1 MILKIKGEEYRVKFG
16 IGFVRKLDEKYYVQ
30 NNTSVKFGLGV
41 ETQVPKLLTGD
52 PVTLSEFLYLGMF
65 TEEKRPSQADVDD
78 YLDET
83 EDIDVLF
90 DEVIEELRR
99 SNATRS
105 KLGELEENL
114 KEEEEKEKA
123 RKEAEKMK
131 KANGEIPKKS
141 MRK

>member
-1 MILKIKGEEYRVKFG
+1 MILKIKDTEYRVKFG

-52 PVTLSEFLYLGMF
+52 PVALSEFLYLG
-65 TEEKRPSQADVDD
+65 TCAEEKRPSQADVDE
-78 YLDET
+78 YLDDAEN
-83 EDIDVLF
+83 IDVLF

-99 SNATRS
+99 SNATRA
-105 KLGELEENL
+105 KLGELEANL

-123 RKEAEKMK
+123 RKEAEK
-131 KANGEIPKKS
+131 ADRETPKKS
-141 MRK
+141 MKR

>member
-1 MILKIKGEEYRVKFG
+1 MILKIKDIEYGVKFG

-52 PVTLSEFLYLGMF
+52 PVALSEFLYLG
-65 TEEKRPSQADVDD
+65 TCAEEKRPSQADVDE
-78 YLDET
+78 YLDDAEN
-83 EDIDVLF
+83 IDVLF

-99 SNATRS
+99 SNATRA
-105 KLGELEENL
+105 KLGELEANL

-123 RKEAEKMK
+123 RKEAEK
-131 KANGEIPKKS
+131 AGREIPKKS
-141 MRK
+141 MKR

>member
-52 PVTLSEFLYLGMF
+52 PVALSEFLYLGTC
-65 TEEKRPSQADVDD
+65 TEEKRPSQADVDEF
-78 YLDET
+78 LDEA
-83 EDIDVLF
+83 ENIEALF

-114 KEEEEKEKA
+114 REEEEREKA
-123 RKEAEKMK
+123 RKEAERAK
-131 KANGEIPKKS
+131 KRDGEIPRKS
-141 MRK
+141 MKK

>member
-1 MILKIKGEEYRVKFG
+1 MILKIKDTEYRVKFG

-52 PVTLSEFLYLGMF
+52 PVALSEFLYLG
-65 TEEKRPSQADVDD
+65 TCAEEKRPSQADVDE
-78 YLDET
+78 YLDDAEN
-83 EDIDVLF
+83 IDVLF

-99 SNATRS
+99 SNATRA
-105 KLGELEENL
+105 KLGELEANL

-123 RKEAEKMK
+123 RKEAEK
-131 KANGEIPKKS
+131 AGRETPKKS
-141 MRK
+141 MKR